1 METKMNHEPVSH
13 ACRPKPS
20 SLWMRS
26 GFPPACIA
34 TLGFFALVAAHFWP
48 ELPWIK
54 WSAGLGSL
62 LGVWLKLLYDHRT
75 KPSVR
80 VWRAEEAIDQA
91 VREAHVASSRA
102 EAPVG
107 DEHYGN

>member
-1 METKMNHEPVSH
+1 M
-13 ACRPKPS
+13 PKPS
-20 SLWMRS
+20 PLWMRS

-34 TLGFFALVAAHFWP
+34 TLGFLALVAGHFWP

-80 VWRAEEAIDQA
+80 IWQAKEAIAQA
-91 VREAHVASSRA
+91 QRVANNSSR
-102 EAPVG
+102 PVG
-107 DEHYGN
+107 PAVEDERGGH